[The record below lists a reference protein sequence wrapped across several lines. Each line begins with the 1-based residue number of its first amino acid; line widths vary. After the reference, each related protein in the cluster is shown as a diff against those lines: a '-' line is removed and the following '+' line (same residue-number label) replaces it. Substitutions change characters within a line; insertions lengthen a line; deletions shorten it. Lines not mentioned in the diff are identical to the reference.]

1 LTVIG
6 KLEELTLLAC
16 LRAGND
22 ALASAIYER
31 VLSGQ
36 QNAAFGAVYT
46 TLTRLTKKKL
56 LDESAVKDGRGRER
70 RGFTITGA
78 GRRALAEAL
87 NASATVGGLSQAGG
101 ADVLAV

>member
-1 LTVIG
+1 MIG

-22 ALASAIYER
+22 ALASAVYER
-31 VLSGQ
+31 VVGGQ
-36 QNAAFGAVYT
+36 PNAAFGAVYT

-56 LDESAVKDGRGRER
+56 LEESSIKDGRGRDR
-70 RGFTITGA
+70 RGFSITGA

-87 NASATVGGLSQAGG
+87 NASATVGGFSPAGA
-101 ADVLAV
+101 ADVLA